1 MGVPY
6 ATPSRRSPM
15 SATALLDDAGI
26 ERLSDL
32 LDTRA
37 VPFRGF
43 NLEGLD
49 GFLSALA
56 VGPEPVP
63 PEEWQPVVWG
73 GKPPRWDSAEEAA
86 EVEALLM
93 AHWRMVEQRVR
104 FPGEDLP
111 DHLAPLLWLPED
123 SDAEDDDELDV
134 GSDWARGFFRGVE
147 LREATWEGWLDA
159 HDWIDEIFA
168 LLASIASGEIEPE
181 PETEDDDEDEA
192 AEPTPLDY
200 KRRIGII
207 AALPGMLAD
216 LHLHRIDSLTLRT
229 PRRRAITPERNDPCP
244 CGSGKKYKK
253 CHGA

>member
-1 MGVPY
+1 MGVRY
-6 ATPSRRSPM
+6 ASLSCRQPM

-43 NLEGLD
+43 NLEALD

-73 GKPPRWDSAEEAA
+73 GKPPRWDNAEEAA

-104 FPGEDLP
+104 FPGDELP

-123 SDAEDDDELDV
+123 PDAQDDDELDV
-134 GSDWARGFFRGVE
+134 GRDWAYGFFRGVE
-147 LREATWEGWLDA
+147 LREPAWEAWLDE
-159 HDWIDEIFA
+159 HDWIEEIFA
-168 LLASIASGEIEPE
+168 LLDSIASGEVESE
-181 PETEDDDEDEA
+181 VEGEGDEN

-200 KRRIGII
+200 KTRIGII
-207 AALPGMLAD
+207 GALPGMLAD
-216 LHLHRIDSLTLRT
+216 LHLHRIDSLTPRT